1 MIFFLLMQQIE
12 GNFIYPRVVGTSI
25 GLPGI
30 WVLLAVIVCSGLMGI
45 GGILIGI
52 PATSV
57 LYALFT
63 QSVKNRLTRRH
74 ISAEQLDEKV
84 DVEAILGRPAGGGP
98 ISNIKESRRRRE
110 RARIARLLEKTHM
123 VKTEDNAEAEPSSQ
137 EDLQNKK
144 EP

>member
-1 MIFFLLMQQIE
+1 M
-12 GNFIYPRVVGTSI
+12 GTSI

-63 QSVKNRLTRRH
+63 QAVKNRLSQRH
-74 ISAEQLDEKV
+74 ISKEQLDEEV
-84 DVEAILGRPAGGGP
+84 DVEQLLGRPAGGGP

-110 RARIARLLEKTHM
+110 RAKLAKLLEKTQGLAGNLHKSEETKSTD
-123 VKTEDNAEAEPSSQ
+123 KTNQ
-137 EDLQNKK
+137 TGKK
-144 EP
+144 